1 MSSDKYAY
9 QGSALLKYIHAFLD
23 HLSQSVTDNYNTHYK
38 DITEYPCDLTLA
50 RKRPVFERRF

>member
-23 HLSQSVTDNYNTHYK
+23 RISQSVTGNYETHYK
-38 DITEYPCDLTLA
+38 D
-50 RKRPVFERRF
+50 VS